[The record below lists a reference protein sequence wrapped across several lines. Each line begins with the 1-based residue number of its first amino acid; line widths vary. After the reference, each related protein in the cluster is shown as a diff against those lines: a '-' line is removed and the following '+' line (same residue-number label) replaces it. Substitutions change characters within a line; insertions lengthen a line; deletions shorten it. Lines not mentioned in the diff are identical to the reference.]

1 MKEVRILTIDAR
13 GRIVIPQ
20 IIRKSIG
27 ITTNSQLMMVSDS
40 ETKEIK
46 ITPIAFTEGDKHFK
60 YRITMKDEAGSL
72 AKIAKAFG
80 DNGISLVYGEAV
92 IVEKGK
98 TAIWTVIG
106 GHGDLGPEEL
116 EALLLGD
123 GDALK
128 VEIIPLE

>member
-1 MKEVRILTIDAR
+1 
-13 GRIVIPQ
+13 
-20 IIRKSIG
+20 
-27 ITTNSQLMMVSDS
+27 
-40 ETKEIK
+40 
-46 ITPIAFTEGDKHFK
+46 
-60 YRITMKDEAGSL
+60 MKDEAGSL

-98 TAIWTVIG
+98 TAIWTVVG